1 MKTLKSSEDA
11 SQEVAI
17 QTPNIV
23 KVCPVTK
30 FIKTARSLKSVDIT
44 LTCKGKTAEAKSP
57 SNLMALAL
65 TNGDIVTV
73 SVNGADEEK
82 NLATM
87 VELLKKLGG
96 Q

>member
-1 MKTLKSSEDA
+1 ML

-17 QTPNIV
+17 QTPNGF
-23 KVCPVTK
+23 KVRPVTK
-30 FIKTARSLKSVDIT
+30 FIKTARSLKSDIT
-44 LTCKGKTAEAKSP
+44 LTCKGKIADSKSP
-57 SNLMALAL
+57 SNLMALSL
-65 TNGDIVTV
+65 TNGDIVTIT
-73 SVNGADEEK
+73 VNGAEEEK